1 MVLNKAQNFDEE
13 LIGLL
18 LDNADLKEKF
28 FVNVKGTLVFKQ
40 NLFVQFLEQKNY
52 LNDSY
57 TQYKN
62 NVGLTID
69 GKYLKQRNE
78 VALVWP
84 FKDCILEGGQ
94 SREEDKREEIFFNE
108 ILAQDEITQLL
119 EPKVLTNAK
128 RIDKDREKPL
138 DQFNRN
144 ENGTI
149 TDNLKPGFG
158 QRPYQIEAFQRFI
171 LCESENFE
179 GKPKR
184 PFHLLYNMATG
195 SGKTLIM
202 AGLMLHLYQK
212 GYRNFLF
219 FVNSN
224 NIIQKTKD
232 NFLNP
237 QASKYLF
244 NDKIVIDGKE
254 VLIKEIDNFE
264 EADNQNINLK
274 FTTIQQLHIDLNNTK
289 ENSVTYEDFKDKRIV
304 LIADEAHHL
313 SSATKS
319 NGALFGSWEGTV
331 LEILNQNF
339 ENVLLEFTA
348 TLDYESA
355 EIVNKYQDKVI
366 FKYDLAQFRIDKY
379 SKEIN
384 LIRSLY
390 DEQDRIIQSLILNLY
405 RQELATSNNINLK
418 PVILFKAKKTI
429 KESEQNKENFHK
441 LIDDFSVAMVEKIQK
456 TSTVP
461 IVQKAFKFFE
471 TKGISANEIVKRIQ
485 ANFRFENCLSAN
497 NDAEAEQNQ
506 ILLNT
511 LEDENNPIR
520 AVFAVQ
526 KLNEGWDV
534 LNLFDIVR
542 LYEDRDGKDGKPG
555 KTTLSEAQLIGR
567 GARYY
572 PFALEEGQDKYTRKF
587 DDDISNDLK
596 TLEELYYH
604 TKEDSRYISE
614 LKKALVDSGIYEDDE
629 NLLTKQLT
637 LKLDFKDT
645 DFYLNG
651 HVFYNKNVPK
661 SFDNIK
667 SFADLG
673 VKKTNYRHTLSSGV
687 GRMSS
692 AFFEMENPASNDEVI
707 KTKDVK
713 LTEIPKNTI
722 RFALSQNPFFYF
734 DSLSHYFPSVGSLSN
749 FIDSKYFLAGL
760 EITFNGTANRFKEI
774 SHFDYLQALNG
785 LLQSIEA
792 DIKSNST
799 EYEGS
804 DYIKQPIHKV
814 FKDKE
819 IKVYKDSERADGQET
834 LVANEPWYVYN
845 ANYGTSEEK
854 KFVELFARRFEGL
867 NQKFENIYL
876 IRNEREIKIF
886 DKLGRAFEPD
896 FLLFCKQRDGEQMTF
911 QVFIEPKGNH
921 LLGHDKWKEDF
932 LKEIRTEQKTIKIHT
947 DTYLITAVPFYNYA
961 NENEFKTTLES
972 TLNE

>member
-1 MVLNKAQNFDEE
+1 MAFLYDILLQEFGKRAIAQVTVPNH
-13 LIGLL
+13 
-18 LDNADLKEKF
+18 
-28 FVNVKGTLVFKQ
+28 
-40 NLFVQFLEQKNY
+40 
-52 LNDSY
+52 
-57 TQYKN
+57 
-62 NVGLTID
+62 
-69 GKYLKQRNE
+69 
-78 VALVWP
+78 
-84 FKDCILEGGQ
+84 
-94 SREEDKREEIFFNE
+94 
-108 ILAQDEITQLL
+108 
-119 EPKVLTNAK
+119 
-128 RIDKDREKPL
+128 
-138 DQFNRN
+138 
-144 ENGTI
+144 I

-171 LCESENFE
+171 LCHSENFE

-202 AGLMLHLYQK
+202 VGLMLHLYQK

-274 FTTIQQLHIDLNNTK
+274 FTTIQQLHIDLNDTK
-289 ENSVTYEDFKDKRIV
+289 ENSVTYEDFKDKKLV

-313 SSATKS
+313 VAGTKS
-319 NGALFGSWEGTV
+319 GNLFGSWEDTV
-331 LEILNQNF
+331 KKIHESNF
-339 ENVLLEFTA
+339 DNILLEFTA
-348 TLDYESA
+348 TIDTDTA
-355 EIVNKYQDKVI
+355 ELVKHYQDKVI
-366 FKYDLAQFRIDKY
+366 FKYDLAEFRKDKY

-390 DEQDRIIQSLILNLY
+390 DEQERIIQALILNLY

-441 LIDDFSVAMVEKIQK
+441 LIDDFSVAMVEKIKK

-461 IVQKAFKFFE
+461 IVQKAFRFFE

-485 ANFRFENCLSAN
+485 ANFKPENCLSAN

-542 LYEDRDGKDGKPG
+542 LYEDRDGKDGKLG

-572 PFALEEGQDKYTRKF
+572 PFALEEGQDKFTRKF

-614 LKKALVDSGIYEDDE
+614 LKKALVDSGIYEDDA
-629 NLLTKQLT
+629 NLVQLNLF
-637 LKLDFKDT
+637 LKPEFKKT
-645 DFYLNG
+645 DFYRDG
-651 HVFYNKNVPK
+651 HVFFNKKIAK

-667 SFADLG
+667 SFVDLG

-692 AFFEMENPASNDEVI
+692 AFFEMESTQSNDEVI

-749 FIDSKYFLAGL
+749 FIESTDFLAGL
-760 EITFNGTANRFKEI
+760 EITFSGTANRLKEI

-785 LLQSIEA
+785 LLLAIEA
-792 DIKSNST
+792 DIKGNST

-804 DYIKQPIHKV
+804 DYISDRILNV

-819 IKVYKDSERADGQET
+819 IRVNKYDERAKGQEE

-854 KFVELFARRFEGL
+854 KFVELFSRRFEGL

-896 FLLFCKQRDGEQMTF
+896 FLLFCKQRDKEQMTY
-911 QVFIEPKGNH
+911 QVFIEPKGNQ
-921 LLGHDKWKEDF
+921 LLGYDKWKEDF
-932 LKEIRTEQKTIKIHT
+932 LNEIRAEQKTIKIQT
-947 DTYLITAVPFYNYA
+947 DTYLITAVPFYNY
-961 NENEFKTTLES
+961 NSENEFKTSLEN

>member
-1 MVLNKAQNFDEE
+1 MAFLYDTLLQEFGKRAIAQVVVPNH
-13 LIGLL
+13 
-18 LDNADLKEKF
+18 
-28 FVNVKGTLVFKQ
+28 
-40 NLFVQFLEQKNY
+40 
-52 LNDSY
+52 
-57 TQYKN
+57 
-62 NVGLTID
+62 
-69 GKYLKQRNE
+69 
-78 VALVWP
+78 
-84 FKDCILEGGQ
+84 
-94 SREEDKREEIFFNE
+94 
-108 ILAQDEITQLL
+108 
-119 EPKVLTNAK
+119 
-128 RIDKDREKPL
+128 
-138 DQFNRN
+138 
-144 ENGTI
+144 I
-149 TDNLKPGFG
+149 TDNLKPGYG
-158 QRPYQIEAFQRFI
+158 QRPYQLEAFQRFI
-171 LCESENFE
+171 LCDSEDFE

-202 AGLMLHLYQK
+202 AGLMLHLYRK

-244 NDKIVIDGKE
+244 NDKIVIEGKE
-254 VLIKEIDNFE
+254 VLMKEIDNFE
-264 EADNQNINLK
+264 EADKQSINLK
-274 FTTIQQLHIDLNNTK
+274 FTTIQQLHIDLNNSK
-289 ENSVTYEDFKDKRIV
+289 ENSITHEDFKDKKIV

-313 SSATKS
+313 VAGTKS
-319 NGALFGSWEGTV
+319 GNLFGSWEDTV
-331 LEILNQNF
+331 KKIHDSNF
-339 ENVLLEFTA
+339 ENILLEFTA
-348 TLDYESA
+348 TIDTDSA
-355 EIVNKYQDKVI
+355 ELVKHYQDKVI
-366 FKYDLAQFRIDKY
+366 FRYDLAEFRKDKY

-390 DEQDRIIQSLILNLY
+390 DEKERIIQAVILNLY

-418 PVILFKAKKTI
+418 PVILFKAKRTI
-429 KESEQNKENFHK
+429 KESEENKEKFHT
-441 LIDDFSVAMVEKIQK
+441 LVDNLSVTMVTKIQK

-461 IVQKAFKFFE
+461 IVQKAFRFFE
-471 TKGISANEIVKRIQ
+471 AKGISINEIVKRIQ

-497 NDAEAEQNQ
+497 NDEEAEKNQ

-520 AVFAVQ
+520 AVFAVH

-542 LYEDRDGKDGKPG
+542 LYEDRDGKEGKPG

-572 PFALEEGQDKYTRKF
+572 PFILEGEQDKFTRKF

-614 LKKALVDSGIYEDDE
+614 LKKALVESGIYEDDA
-629 NLLTKQLT
+629 NLVQLNLQ
-637 LKLDFKDT
+637 LKSDFKKT
-645 DFYLNG
+645 DFYKEG
-651 HVFYNKNVPK
+651 HVFFNKKVPK

-667 SFADLG
+667 SFSDLG
-673 VKKTNYRHTLSSGV
+673 VNKTNYRHILSSGV

-692 AFFEMENPASNDEVI
+692 AFFEMEQTLSNDEII

-713 LTEIPKNTI
+713 LSKIPKNTI
-722 RFALSQNPFFYF
+722 RYALSQNPFFYF

-749 FIDSKYFLAGL
+749 FIESTDFLADL
-760 EITFNGTANRFKEI
+760 EITFSGTINRLNEI
-774 SHFDYLQALNG
+774 SQLDYLHALNG
-785 LLQSIEA
+785 LLQNIEA

-804 DYIKQPIHKV
+804 EFIKEPLYKV

-819 IKVYKDSERADGQET
+819 IKVRTDSERANGQEA

-845 ANYGTSEEK
+845 ANYGTIEEK
-854 KFVELFARRFEGL
+854 KFVELFSRRFEGL
-867 NQKFENIYL
+867 NQKYENIYL

-896 FLLFCKQRDGEQMTF
+896 FLLFCKQRDGKQMTF

-932 LKEIRTEQKTIKIHT
+932 LKDIKNEHMGIKIST
-947 DTYLITAVPFYNYA
+947 DTYLITAVPFYNYS
-961 NENEFKTTLES
+961 NENEFKS
-972 TLNE
+972 TLDEALNES

>member
-1 MVLNKAQNFDEE
+1 MAVLH
-13 LIGLL
+13 
-18 LDNADLKEKF
+18 
-28 FVNVKGTLVFKQ
+28 
-40 NLFVQFLEQKNY
+40 
-52 LNDSY
+52 
-57 TQYKN
+57 
-62 NVGLTID
+62 
-69 GKYLKQRNE
+69 
-78 VALVWP
+78 
-84 FKDCILEGGQ
+84 
-94 SREEDKREEIFFNE
+94 EIFDNPFAKRA
-108 ILAQDEITQLL
+108 LAQVDM
-119 EPKVLTNAK
+119 P
-128 RIDKDREKPL
+128 
-138 DQFNRN
+138 
-144 ENGTI
+144 GWI
-149 TDNLKPGFG
+149 TDNLKFE
-158 QRPYQIEAFQRFI
+158 QRPYQIDAFKRYIYLEQ
-171 LCESENFE
+171 ENFE
-179 GKPKR
+179 EKPKR
-184 PFHLLYNMATG
+184 PYHLLYNMATG

-254 VLIKEIDNFE
+254 VQIKEIDNFE

-289 ENSVTYEDFKDKRIV
+289 ENSVTYEDFKDKKLV

-313 SSATKS
+313 VAGTKS
-319 NGALFGSWEGTV
+319 GNLFGSWEDTV
-331 LEILNQNF
+331 KKIHDSNF
-339 ENVLLEFTA
+339 DNILLEFTA
-348 TLDYESA
+348 TIDTNAKEL
-355 EIVNKYQDKVI
+355 IKHYQDRVI
-366 FKYDLAQFRIDKY
+366 FKYDLAEFRNDKY

-390 DEQDRIIQSLILNLY
+390 NEQDRIIQALILNLY

-441 LIDDFSVAMVEKIQK
+441 LIDDFSVTMVEKIQK

-461 IVQKAFKFFE
+461 IVQKAFRFFE
-471 TKGISANEIVKRIQ
+471 AKGISANEIVKRIQ

-542 LYEDRDGKDGKPG
+542 LYEGQNTGGSNRGIGN
-555 KTTLSEAQLIGR
+555 TTISEAQLIGR
-567 GARYY
+567 GARYF
-572 PFALEEGQDKYTRKF
+572 PFKLEEGQDPFTRKF
-587 DDDISNDLK
+587 DDDVSNDLK
-596 TLEELYYH
+596 ILEELYYH

-614 LKKALVDSGIYEDDE
+614 LKQALIDTGIYEDDE
-629 NLLTKQLT
+629 NSIQLSLF
-637 LKLDFKDT
+637 LKPEFKET
-645 DFYLNG
+645 DFYKTG
-651 HVFYNKNVPK
+651 QVVFNKKVEKSYANV
-661 SFDNIK
+661 K

-673 VKKTNYRHTLSSGV
+673 VKKKNFSYTLSSGV
-687 GRMSS
+687 GRMTGV
-692 AFFEMENPASNDEVI
+692 FTKEEENGDTGKIEQ
-707 KTKDVK
+707 KDISVK
-713 LTEIPKNTI
+713 DIPKHII
-722 RFALSQNPFFYF
+722 RFSLSQNPFYYF
-734 DSLSHYFPSVGSLSN
+734 DSLERYFPNVESLSN
-749 FIDSKYFLAGL
+749 FVESEDYLSGL
-760 EITFNGTANRFKEI
+760 EITFNGTKSRLGNI
-774 SHFDYLQALNG
+774 DHQDYLFAING
-785 LLQSIEA
+785 LLDTIEME
-792 DIKSNST
+792 IKSNLT

-804 DYIKQPIHKV
+804 NYVKDYVHKV

-819 IKVYKDSERADGQET
+819 IKVYKDSERADGQ
-834 LVANEPWYVYN
+834 LDVVSEPEWYVYN

-854 KFVELFARRFEGL
+854 EFVKMFARRFEHL
-867 NQKFENIYL
+867 EKKYTNIYL
-876 IRNEREIKIF
+876 IRNERELKIF

-896 FLLFCKQRDGEQMTF
+896 FILFCKQKDGEELTY
-911 QVFIEPKGNH
+911 QVFIEPKGAH
-921 LLGHDKWKEDF
+921 LVANDKWKEDF
-932 LKEIRTEQKTIKIHT
+932 LKEIREEKKTIKIDT
-947 DTYLITAVPFYNYA
+947 DKYLITGVPFYNNA
-961 NENEFKTTLES
+961 NENEFKDTLET

>member
-1 MVLNKAQNFDEE
+1 MA
-13 LIGLL
+13 
-18 LDNADLKEKF
+18 
-28 FVNVKGTLVFKQ
+28 
-40 NLFVQFLEQKNY
+40 FLH
-52 LNDSY
+52 
-57 TQYKN
+57 
-62 NVGLTID
+62 
-69 GKYLKQRNE
+69 
-78 VALVWP
+78 
-84 FKDCILEGGQ
+84 
-94 SREEDKREEIFFNE
+94 EIFNNPFAKRA
-108 ILAQDEITQLL
+108 LAQVDVPIW
-119 EPKVLTNAK
+119 
-128 RIDKDREKPL
+128 IS
-138 DQFNRN
+138 
-144 ENGTI
+144 
-149 TDNLKPGFG
+149 DNLKPGFG
-158 QRPYQIEAFQRFI
+158 QRPYQIEAFKRYIYLDQED
-171 LCESENFE
+171 LEE
-179 GKPKR
+179 KPRK
-184 PFHLLYNMATG
+184 PYHLLYNMATG

-212 GYRNFLF
+212 GHRNFLF

-244 NDKIVIDGKE
+244 NVKIVIDGKE

-274 FTTIQQLHIDLNNTK
+274 FTTIQQLHSDLNNTK
-289 ENSVTYEDFKDKRIV
+289 ENSVTYEDFKDNKLV

-313 SSATKS
+313 VAGTKS
-319 NGALFGSWEGTV
+319 GNLFGSWEDTV
-331 LEILNQNF
+331 KKIHDSNF

-348 TLDYESA
+348 TIDTDTAAL
-355 EIVNKYQDKVI
+355 VKHYQDKVI

-390 DEQDRIIQSLILNLY
+390 DEQDRIIQAVLLNLY

-418 PVILFKAKKTI
+418 PVILFKAKRTI

-441 LIDDFSVAMVEKIQK
+441 LIDDFSVAMVEKIQN

-461 IVQKAFKFFE
+461 IVQKAFRFFE

-497 NDAEAEQNQ
+497 NDAEAEKNQ

-511 LEDENNPIR
+511 LEDENNPVR

-614 LKKALVDSGIYEDDE
+614 LKKALVDSGIYEDDANSVQL
-629 NLLTKQLT
+629 NLF
-637 LKLDFKDT
+637 LKPEFKKT
-645 DFYLNG
+645 DFYKDG
-651 HVFYNKNVPK
+651 HVFFNKKIPK

-692 AFFEMENPASNDEVI
+692 AFFEMESTQSNDEVI
-707 KTKDVK
+707 KTKDVN

-722 RFALSQNPFFYF
+722 RFALSQNPFYYF

-749 FIDSKYFLAGL
+749 FIDSNDYLADL
-760 EITFNGTANRFKEI
+760 EITFSGTANRLKEI
-774 SHFDYLQALNG
+774 SHFDFLQALNG

-804 DYIKQPIHKV
+804 EYIKEPIHKA

-854 KFVELFARRFEGL
+854 KFVELFSRRFEGL

-932 LKEIRTEQKTIKIHT
+932 LKEINTEQKTIKIQT
-947 DTYLITAVPFYNYA
+947 DTYLITAVPFYNYN